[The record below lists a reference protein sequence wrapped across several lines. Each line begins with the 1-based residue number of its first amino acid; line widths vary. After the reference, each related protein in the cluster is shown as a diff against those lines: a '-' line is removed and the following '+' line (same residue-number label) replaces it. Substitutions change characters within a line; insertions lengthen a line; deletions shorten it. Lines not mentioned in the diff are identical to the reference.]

1 MLVFIYPSNHTTAS
15 SVLVL
20 RGLCVKG
27 PGLEALVAYDYR
39 LQVSEIRFVRLSGL
53 ENVGLSENHV
63 RGGSRLFSTKSRA

>member
-15 SVLVL
+15 SVWVL

-39 LQVSEIRFVRLSGL
+39 LQVSEIRFVRLSRL
-53 ENVGLSENHV
+53 ENVGLFRESCSW
-63 RGGSRLFSTKSRA
+63 GQPTF